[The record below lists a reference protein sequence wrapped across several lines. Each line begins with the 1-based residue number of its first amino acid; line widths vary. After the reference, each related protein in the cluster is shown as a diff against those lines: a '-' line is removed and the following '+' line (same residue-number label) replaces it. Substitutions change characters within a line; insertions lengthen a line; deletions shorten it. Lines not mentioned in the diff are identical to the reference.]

1 MYDSYLICTSPRSGS
16 TLLCRMLSDTG
27 VAGAPNSFFHGPTL
41 QDWAEGLELELEPDT
56 PEHAQIA
63 QVFHAAIAKGRG
75 DRLSAPDRRSW
86 RRFLQKKSERTLSKS
101 SAPDQA
107 APPLFGTRLQG
118 HSLAPFRTQLARL
131 YPDLSEEAARVTQA
145 FGRTA
150 FIHLTREDK
159 LAQAVS
165 YVKAQQSGLWHRNA
179 DGSEL
184 ERLAPPQPPAFDRDR
199 IAAQI
204 AKFETMDADWRAW
217 FAALGVTPLRVTYAA
232 LSADPHATLAKV
244 LSHIGQDPA
253 RAEAVIPNVARLSD
267 DVNADWIRRFRAAC

>member
-1 MYDSYLICTSPRSGS
+1 MWP
-16 TLLCRMLSDTG
+16 
-27 VAGAPNSFFHGPTL
+27 GAPNSFFHGPTL
-41 QDWAEGLELELEPDT
+41 QDWAEGLEFELDPNT
-56 PEHAQIA
+56 PERAQIA

-75 DRLSAPDRRSW
+75 DRLLAPDRRSR

-101 SAPDQA
+101 SAPVQA
-107 APPLFGTRLQG
+107 APPLFGARLQG

-131 YPDLSEEAARVTQA
+131 LPDLPDDGARLAKA

-165 YVKAQQSGLWHRNA
+165 CVKAKQTGLWHRNA

-184 ERLAPPQPPAFDRDR
+184 ERLAPPAPPIYDRD
-199 IAAQI
+199 QI
-204 AKFETMDADWRAW
+204 AEHIATYEVMETNWQAW
-217 FAALGVTPLRVTYAA
+217 FAALGVMPLRVTYAA
-232 LSADPHATLAKV
+232 LSTDPHAILAKA

-253 RAEAVIPNVARLSD
+253 RAEAVMPNVAQLSD
-267 DVNADWIRRFRAAC
+267 DVNADWIRRFREAY